1 MHNLSD
7 VHSEYGTADTKQ
19 WLKFNNT
26 DNITKLSMTCTRV
39 FSAASRKR
47 PLPDEK
53 DADDAGVVLFSNH
66 LPVQVLLA
74 LFVAALIVSCA

>member
-1 MHNLSD
+1 
-7 VHSEYGTADTKQ
+7 
-19 WLKFNNT
+19 
-26 DNITKLSMTCTRV
+26 MTCTKV
-39 FSAASRKR
+39 FSAASGK
-47 PLPDEK
+47 PSLSDEK

>member
-19 WLKFNNT
+19 WLKVNNT
-26 DNITKLSMTCTRV
+26 DNIKKLRMTCTRV
-39 FSAASRKR
+39 FSAASGKR

-53 DADDAGVVLFSNH
+53 DADDAGV
-66 LPVQVLLA
+66 A
-74 LFVAALIVSCA
+74 LFRTTCLCRYSWRSLSRH